1 MLAEDA
7 FPIIE
12 LLDSSDELLS
22 VGEVELSLSQDAK
35 NILTQTNT
43 NLTRALYIQTPDC
56 QKVINL

>member
-35 NILTQTNT
+35 KILTQTNA
-43 NLTRALYIQTPDC
+43 NLTRALYI
-56 QKVINL
+56 

>member
-1 MLAEDA
+1 MLAEDV

-35 NILTQTNT
+35 KILTQTNA